1 MRVGGRGAGAAGL
14 MAVGLVWMGACG
26 RPDATTAPIVLW
38 AMGREGEA
46 VERLVPEFERRHP
59 GLRVRVQQIPWS
71 AAHEKLLTAYVGDA
85 LPDVVQVGSTWIP
98 ELAALGAL
106 APLDA
111 RLDASPSLPR
121 SDFFPGVL
129 ATHVIGG
136 RTMAIPWYV
145 DTRVL
150 FYRSDRLR
158 AAGVTHVPGTWDDW
172 LAVMARLTA
181 PSERYAIFLPVTDW
195 VMPVVLALQRG
206 AVLLRDDAQYGDFSS
221 PPVRA
226 AFQFYRDLFTRGLAP
241 AAGAAEV
248 SNVYLDFAAGYFT
261 IYPSG
266 PWDLGEFARRLPAA
280 LANDWAVAPMPGD
293 TPGVPG
299 VSLAGG
305 AGLALVAGSPRPDQA
320 WALIAFL
327 SEPAQQVALHRLSG
341 DLPARRSAWHAADL
355 VRDPRAAV
363 FWTQLAHVV
372 APPAVP
378 EWERIATA
386 VGRVGA
392 AVIRGEVE
400 VDAALAGLDRDVDGM
415 LEKRRWLLARGA
427 P

>member
-1 MRVGGRGAGAAGL
+1 MGLMVAGL
-14 MAVGLVWMGACG
+14 GWMGAC
-26 RPDATTAPIVLW
+26 RAPDATTAPIVLW

-46 VERLVPEFERRHP
+46 VERLMPAFERRHP

-98 ELAALGAL
+98 ELVALGAL

-111 RLDASPSLPR
+111 RLDASARVPR
-121 SDFFPGVL
+121 ADFFPGVL
-129 ATHVIGG
+129 ATHVIDG

-150 FYRSDRLR
+150 FYRSDLLR
-158 AAGVTHVPGTWDDW
+158 AAGVTQVPGTWNDW
-172 LAVMARLTA
+172 LTLMARLTA
-181 PSERYAIFLPVTDW
+181 PPERYAVFLPVTEW

-206 AVLLRDDAQYGDFSS
+206 AVLLRDDAQYGNFAS
-221 PPVRA
+221 PPVVD
-226 AFQFYRDLFTRGLAP
+226 AFRFYRELFSRGLAP

-248 SNVYLDFAAGYFT
+248 GNVYQDFAAGYFA

-280 LANDWAVAPMPGD
+280 LAPDWAVAPMPGD
-293 TPGVPG
+293 TPGIPG
-299 VSLAGG
+299 TSLAGG
-305 AGLALVAGSPRPDQA
+305 AGLALVARSPRPEAA
-320 WALIAFL
+320 WALIEFL
-327 SEPAQQVALHRLSG
+327 SEPAQQIAFHRLSG
-341 DLPARRSAWHAADL
+341 DLPARRSAWDEAAL
-355 VRDPRAAV
+355 RRDPRTAV
-363 FWTQLAHVV
+363 FWTQLAYLA

-386 VGRVGA
+386 VGRTGA

-400 VDAALAGLDRDVDGM
+400 VDAALTRLDREVDAM
-415 LEKRRWLLARGA
+415 LEKRRWLRAREA